1 MRSSIWLIVSAATR
15 HRRTTRGK
23 GRKNGSLDYLCII
36 PKISISVERRT
47 ELGLADER
55 FGGDAREKHFSD
67 GRLSRVFL
75 DACAETYH
83 SKLCKKN
90 IKKID

>member
-1 MRSSIWLIVSAATR
+1 MSSRWLKVSAATR

-23 GRKNGSLDYLCII
+23 GRKNDYLCII
-36 PKISISVERRT
+36 PKISITVERRT

-55 FGGDAREKHFSD
+55 FVGDAREILFFD
-67 GRLSRVFL
+67 DRLSRVFL
-75 DACAETYH
+75 DACAKIHH

-90 IKKID
+90 IKKND

>member
-1 MRSSIWLIVSAATR
+1 MRSSRWLIVSAATR
-15 HRRTTRGK
+15 HWRTTRGK

-55 FGGDAREKHFSD
+55 FGGDARENRFFD
-67 GRLSRVFL
+67 DRLSRVFL
-75 DACAETYH
+75 DACAKIHH
-83 SKLCKKN
+83 SKLCKK
-90 IKKID
+90 I